1 MRIDHT
7 PQLEVI
13 FSDDP
18 IMFQESFNSF
28 FANKTPRK
36 VGGEL
41 NENNNVYLYYMGL
54 C

>member
-1 MRIDHT
+1 MNINT
-7 PQLEVI
+7 QTIYGEYIVNKNPL
-13 FSDDP
+13 F
-18 IMFQESFNSF
+18 F
-28 FANKTPRK
+28 FAIKTASK